1 MSLNYK
7 NIKLKLLPEIELTVL
22 SCVAM
27 DSMIGRTAENLL
39 DYQTMRSNLGSKAA
53 PLRTYLAI

>member
-1 MSLNYK
+1 MSLNDK

-27 DSMIGRTAENLL
+27 DSMIRRTADNLL
-39 DYQTMRSNLGSKAA
+39 DDQTIRSNLGSKAA
-53 PLRTYLAI
+53 PLRIYLAI